1 MRSITILTA
10 AAAPAVVGSP
20 ALAGD
25 GKAAFEK
32 ECGECHYADDFA
44 GETKEDLMGLIKAM
58 AGSEDH
64 PDISGVSGKDLSA
77 IAAYLASAG

>member
-10 AAAPAVVGSP
+10 AAALAVMAGP
-20 ALAGD
+20 THAGD

-44 GETKEDLMGLIKAM
+44 GETKEDLMGLFKVI

-77 IAAYLASAG
+77 IAGYLASAG